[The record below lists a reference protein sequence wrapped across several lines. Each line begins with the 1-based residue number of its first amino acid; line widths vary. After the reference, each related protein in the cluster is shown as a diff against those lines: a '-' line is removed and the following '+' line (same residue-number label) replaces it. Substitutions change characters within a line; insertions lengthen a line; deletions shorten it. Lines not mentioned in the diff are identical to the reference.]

1 MPRRVLQY
9 LAGLVVMGLG
19 VVLIKRAELGIAPI
33 TSIPA
38 SVSNI
43 LPRFTLGNTTIF
55 LHVLCVIGQIILLRR
70 VTLKSLL
77 TLLVGIPFGYIIDG
91 LMLLIDPGTPGLAA
105 RIVLLVLGLPI
116 SGLGVML
123 IVGADLMLPAPDGLT
138 HVISQVYDKKLGNVK
153 IVSDCVYI
161 AISVALDLIFTGR
174 IYAVGVG
181 TVMSM
186 LFVGRFVNWFARW
199 FPGIVMAPFWKKK
212 DPCNPKCC

>member
-1 MPRRVLQY
+1 MPRRVIQY
-9 LAGLVVMGLG
+9 VLGLVVMGLG
-19 VVLIKRAELGIAPI
+19 VVLIKRADLGIAPI

-55 LHVLCVIGQIILLRR
+55 LHVLCVVGQIILLRR

-91 LMLLIDPGTPGLAA
+91 LMLLIDPGAMGVAG
-105 RIVLLVLGLPI
+105 RIVFLLLGLPV

-138 HVISQVYDKKLGNVK
+138 HVISQVYHKKLGNVK

-174 IYAVGVG
+174 VYAVGIG
-181 TVMSM
+181 TLRSM
-186 LFVGRFVNWFARW
+186 LLVGRFINWFAKW
-199 FPGIVMAPFWKKK
+199 FPGIVMAPFWEKKETA
-212 DPCNPKCC
+212 

>member
-1 MPRRVLQY
+1 MPRRVIQY
-9 LAGLVVMGLG
+9 VLGLVVMGLG
-19 VVLIKRAELGIAPI
+19 VVLIKRADLGIAPI

-55 LHVLCVIGQIILLRR
+55 LHVLCVVGQIILLRR

-91 LMLLIDPGTPGLAA
+91 LMLLIDPGAMGVAG
-105 RIVLLVLGLPI
+105 RIVFLLLGLPV

-138 HVISQVYDKKLGNVK
+138 HVISQVYHKKLGNVK

-174 IYAVGVG
+174 VYAVGIG
-181 TVMSM
+181 TLLSM
-186 LFVGRFVNWFARW
+186 LLVGRFINWFAKW
-199 FPGIVMAPFWKKK
+199 FPGIVMAPFWEKKETA
-212 DPCNPKCC
+212 